1 MRLRMPRRSWVLL
14 AVLIAAFGSA
24 VPAFGQGMYYKEIEK
39 DGRIYVFNNAERAK
53 LFEQSGEIGVGI
65 TKPGAGPKGE
75 TVIGDSE
82 RALQLFFFKHG
93 ISEPV
98 PEPTPPVQ
106 IITWSDGKTRIT
118 TNIAYLEISNRIQ
131 PRYTHEFPDDLSPV
145 LAGTAAAG
153 DSKGSFRI
161 RRAKMKL
168 EGWFWIPPQAA
179 PSPRTLPKLSY
190 EVQLNWAALGANVG
204 AQPSN
209 AGALLED
216 ANIAWDP
223 QGMGKF
229 RIVLGQYKVGF
240 GRQQLTSSGNQQF
253 VDRSLVSDEY
263 ERGRDIGVSV
273 QGAIWSNKLE
283 YRAGVFNGNGLNRPS
298 NDNDKFQYNARLMWQ
313 PNGSQVLAQRAW
325 VSGALYSEADF
336 ESTTVPIYALGLN
349 FESNN
354 FHRTTTSDDL
364 KSTIVGIDGV
374 YKFKGFSTTGEFYYR
389 ERRPEVAA
397 KFKSNGG
404 YIQAGMML
412 NQVRTW
418 EAVARFGERE
428 VSDLVPNDD
437 ITEIRGGINYY
448 YRRHSLKF
456 QSDFGL
462 VETGRGTTAGS
473 RKDYE
478 LRMQA
483 QFIF

>member
-1 MRLRMPRRSWVLL
+1 
-14 AVLIAAFGSA
+14 
-24 VPAFGQGMYYKEIEK
+24 
-39 DGRIYVFNNAERAK
+39 
-53 LFEQSGEIGVGI
+53 
-65 TKPGAGPKGE
+65 
-75 TVIGDSE
+75 
-82 RALQLFFFKHG
+82 
-93 ISEPV
+93 
-98 PEPTPPVQ
+98 
-106 IITWSDGKTRIT
+106 
-118 TNIAYLEISNRIQ
+118 
-131 PRYTHEFPDDLSPV
+131 
-145 LAGTAAAG
+145 
-153 DSKGSFRI
+153 
-161 RRAKMKL
+161 
-168 EGWFWIPPQAA
+168 
-179 PSPRTLPKLSY
+179 
-190 EVQLNWAALGANVG
+190 
-204 AQPSN
+204 
-209 AGALLED
+209 
-216 ANIAWDP
+216 
-223 QGMGKF
+223 
-229 RIVLGQYKVGF
+229 
-240 GRQQLTSSGNQQF
+240 
-253 VDRSLVSDEY
+253 
-263 ERGRDIGVSV
+263 
-273 QGAIWSNKLE
+273 
-283 YRAGVFNGNGLNRPS
+283 
-298 NDNDKFQYNARLMWQ
+298 
-313 PNGSQVLAQRAW
+313 VLAQRAW

-364 KSTIVGIDGV
+364 KSTIVGIDGI